1 MEVVEKET
9 LQYAQ
14 SLGRIETVIRSIVCV
29 GVQRDVSYLQEGPIL
44 PFLLAIYLQNTV
56 LGV

>member
-29 GVQRDVSYLQEGPIL
+29 GVQRDVNYLQEGLIL
-44 PFLLAIYLQNTV
+44 LFLLAIYLQNTIF
-56 LGV
+56 GV